1 MHNDKI
7 FAAYA
12 VTLIAGVTS
21 VISASVMAGLASLP
35 SLGVFVEHLALS
47 LAFRGAY
54 KSFAGFDWVYT
65 VARNVGFITAP
76 DVAPEPGVMA
86 GAGI

>member
-1 MHNDKI
+1 MDNDKI

-12 VTLIAGVTS
+12 VTLVAGVTS
-21 VISASVMAGLASLP
+21 VISASVMAGLAALP

-54 KSFAGFDWVYT
+54 KSFAGFDWVY
-65 VARNVGFITAP
+65 VAALNVGLITAP
-76 DVAPEPGVMA
+76 DVAPEPGIMA